1 MPVEIRELVIRASIE
16 QKPDKVV
23 GTEINDELIEKIKS
37 EIKSEI
43 AADLKEKIDELIY
56 NK

>member
-16 QKPDKVV
+16 QKPEKVV
-23 GTEINDELIEKIKS
+23 GAEINEELIEKIKN